1 MRPWTIGGKI
11 MGTYHHM
18 AIAPWKLSIMLF
30 FTQNENMNKRE
41 DIMGTI
47 TIAWWSWL
55 MLPSHQC
62 YRKLDHEHEH
72 DQKKLWALANVWP
85 PHHNDDLMLLSAYT
99 KWEWESQTIIWFLKI
114 QLRLSIKDLHFYK
127 WSWKKDSWIMNHGW
141 WWRVT
146 SGVLCN

>member
-1 MRPWTIGGKI
+1 MRPWTIGEKI

-18 AIAPWKLSIMLF
+18 AIAPWKLSVMLI
-30 FTQNENMNKRE
+30 FTQNENMNKRG

-47 TIAWWSWL
+47 TIAWWSWS

-62 YRKLDHEHEH
+62 YKKLDHEHEH

-99 KWEWESQTIIWFLKI
+99 KWELKPTMNM
-114 QLRLSIKDLHFYK
+114 IKKMWK
-127 WSWKKDSWIMNHGW
+127 WIVVCRIKTNFKKWNEF
-141 WWRVT
+141 
-146 SGVLCN
+146 